1 MLLTAVIFVPLA
13 AALVLLLFPRG
24 TEAGMKW
31 WALIAS
37 VATFLVSLLI
47 VPAVP
52 LDRGGFFLVENAP
65 WITAPGFEIR
75 YHLGVDGLSLWL
87 VLLTTLVMPVSIAAS
102 WTAIEKRV
110 KEYLFFM
117 LVLETGMV
125 GTFLALDLFLFYVFW
140 EVMLIPMYFLIGVWG
155 GPRRVYAAIK
165 FVLYTVTGSLL
176 MLVGILVL
184 VYLGTQAAGGAYRSD
199 LLPLYGL
206 DIPYRTQLWLFAA
219 FALAFAIK
227 VPMFPFHTWLPDA
240 HVEAPTAGSVILA
253 GVLLKMGTYGF
264 LRFAMPLFPEAVFAF
279 WWPVMVLSVI
289 GIVYGA
295 WVAMVQPD
303 VKKLIAYSS
312 VSHLGFVMI
321 GLFSVTAMGVQG
333 AILQMVNHG
342 LSTGALFLLVGMLYE
357 RAHTR
362 EIAAFGGLAKV
373 VPVFAAFLMLVTL
386 SSIGLPG
393 LNGFVGEFLTLVGTF
408 SADVPGSRWV
418 AASAATGMVWTAVY
432 MLWMYRRIMFGPLEK
447 AENRSLGDLGRR
459 EVALLV
465 PIALL
470 IVWIG
475 VYPNTFLGRMAP
487 AVDAFVAQVNQ
498 GRAAG
503 LSAGVR
509 GPWEHP
515 TARDASAPSERT
527 GPPRMEERQRAAAD
541 ARPAPDRARASA
553 AEATR

>member
-87 VLLTTLVMPVSIAAS
+87 VLLTTLVMLVSIAAS

-140 EVMLIPMYFLIGVWG
+140 EVMLVPMYFLIGVWG

-206 DIPYRTQLWLFAA
+206 D
-219 FALAFAIK
+219 
-227 VPMFPFHTWLPDA
+227 
-240 HVEAPTAGSVILA
+240 
-253 GVLLKMGTYGF
+253 
-264 LRFAMPLFPEAVFAF
+264 
-279 WWPVMVLSVI
+279 
-289 GIVYGA
+289 
-295 WVAMVQPD
+295 
-303 VKKLIAYSS
+303 
-312 VSHLGFVMI
+312 
-321 GLFSVTAMGVQG
+321 
-333 AILQMVNHG
+333 
-342 LSTGALFLLVGMLYE
+342 
-357 RAHTR
+357 
-362 EIAAFGGLAKV
+362 
-373 VPVFAAFLMLVTL
+373 
-386 SSIGLPG
+386 
-393 LNGFVGEFLTLVGTF
+393 
-408 SADVPGSRWV
+408 
-418 AASAATGMVWTAVY
+418 
-432 MLWMYRRIMFGPLEK
+432 
-447 AENRSLGDLGRR
+447 
-459 EVALLV
+459 
-465 PIALL
+465 
-470 IVWIG
+470 
-475 VYPNTFLGRMAP
+475 
-487 AVDAFVAQVNQ
+487 
-498 GRAAG
+498 
-503 LSAGVR
+503 
-509 GPWEHP
+509 
-515 TARDASAPSERT
+515 
-527 GPPRMEERQRAAAD
+527 
-541 ARPAPDRARASA
+541 
-553 AEATR
+553 